1 MKSFRHSPIYNILH
15 SLYNIIRIATQR
27 ILEAV
32 RKIIIVGPDN
42 KRVLECAYRD
52 KQRREVGTLKLKHL
66 FAHIIRV
73 ETININPR
81 VYRIITSF
89 KGLGKGGNRT
99 GRNIS
104 SNLRG
109 NHYLACAIGRGVQ
122 CAVQVINQQ
131 ASDQHK
137 DYVYQ
142 GKHRTTRWCIIVVS
156 HIYPTIVIL
165 IFKNSLGS

>member
-1 MKSFRHSPIYNILH
+1 M
-15 SLYNIIRIATQR
+15 
-27 ILEAV
+27 V
-32 RKIIIVGPDN
+32 VGPNN

-52 KQRREVGTLKLKHL
+52 KQSREVRTLNLKHL
-66 FAHIIRV
+66 FAYVSRV
-73 ETININPR
+73 KTINVHPR
-81 VYRIITSF
+81 VYRIISSL

-104 SNLRG
+104 RNLRG
-109 NHYLACAIGRGVQ
+109 NHYLACAIRRCVERTIQ
-122 CAVQVINQQ
+122 IINQH
-131 ASDQHK
+131 ASNQHK

-156 HIYPTIVIL
+156 HIYPTIIIL